1 MGVSKL
7 DVSIVERPAP
17 ARGPSSSADYNAFV
31 EETINSVAQMAISW
45 NEEVQPL
52 LDSLP
57 TGDTNVIRENRTNAP
72 DPYTNGFDGSQIYLD
87 LTSTV
92 LTDEGKYFDQSL
104 NRPLTIK
111 ETVENVQ
118 TQLNDSVQDI
128 LVKIARVEQNTGIT
142 ARQKQAIGSRI
153 FDSATTS
160 NPTSIDG
167 TLDTVERNLD
177 QVGLDIAGD
186 LDYFNNNGAKSL
198 DYPILD
204 QLQAIQNEHNYNPV
218 TNEIDHTHLPLHI
231 HRYHILPV
239 GALDGVNKEYEIPGG
254 EKFIIG
260 SVRVMVNGLEKMK
273 VKDYTERPDRRA
285 INLTVA
291 HRALENNAVGADDH
305 IWLHYDI
312 DPNDP

>member
-17 ARGPSSSADYNAFV
+17 ARGPSSSSDYNAFV
-31 EETINSVAQMAISW
+31 EETINSAAQIAISW
-45 NEEVQPL
+45 NEDVQPL

-57 TGDTNVIRENRTNAP
+57 SGGVTIIREDRTDSPNP
-72 DPYTNGFDGSQIYLD
+72 FLNGFDGSQVYLD
-87 LTSTV
+87 MTSTV
-92 LTDEGKYFDQSL
+92 LTDEGKYFSESL

-118 TQLNDSVQDI
+118 EQLNDSVQDI
-128 LVKIARVEQNTGIT
+128 LVKLAQVEQNTGIT

-153 FDSATTS
+153 FDPETTS

-167 TLDTVERNLD
+167 TLNTVERNLD
-177 QVGLDIAGD
+177 QVALDIAGD
-186 LDYFNNNGAKSL
+186 LDYLNNNGAKSL
-198 DYPILD
+198 DHTILS
-204 QLQAIQNEHNYNPV
+204 QLDAIQTEHNYNPV
-218 TNEIDHTHLPLHI
+218 TNEIDHSHLPLHI
-231 HRYHILPV
+231 HRYHVDPV

-260 SVRVMVNGLEKMK
+260 STRVMVNGLELRKSH
-273 VKDYTERPDRRA
+273 DYIERPDRRA
-285 INLTVA
+285 IQLTA
-291 HRALENNAVGADDH
+291 SHRALENDANGADDY
-305 IWLHYDI
+305 IWIHYDI